1 MPQTTSITET
11 LQAATYDQNVR
22 IGGLPFFE
30 AIGSRQLSVVSYVTL
45 LHSLATVYDAF
56 EQVIVQTSDYALRT
70 IWGRDLHKQLLLQQD
85 IAAFAGTQIHSVPAT
100 ELGAEVLA
108 EHIRIRATLDPRSL
122 LGSAYAL
129 ATWYMGGRA
138 ICEQLVQTLRL
149 NSTSGVGYLASF
161 DSWGQ
166 AHWPQFAQS
175 LNVIP
180 LEPEAHKQVVLAAR
194 ETLDG
199 IEQLVYL
206 LHPLNDNPT
215 SELVTLL
222 NPLAGNHPIT
232 GDLNEIKAM
241 MRAYERI
248 LRQFP
253 YMDLRYGV
261 RGRKFCWSDA
271 GWLLSLTS
279 ESQESVNHQVQWLT
293 RLLSIRGL
301 PQWHM
306 ECYLQV
312 LYEELIHALPANRD
326 RYATL
331 AGAAQMLAH
340 ERRAS
345 VSDAALV
352 GLDNAFY
359 EHVGP
364 EWRAW
369 MPNCGGLLASAVAD
383 EHAGIAHALAGIE
396 KWMSDPVRFPEG
408 WLAAVRDVI
417 SRTRM
422 SNSR

>member
-1 MPQTTSITET
+1 MTET

-30 AIGSRQLSVVSYVTL
+30 AVTAREISAVSYVTL
-45 LHSLATVYDAF
+45 LRSLATIYDAF
-56 EQVIVQTSDYALRT
+56 EQVIVQTTDYTLRT

-85 IAAFAGTQIHSVPAT
+85 IAAFAGVPIPKIPAA

-108 EHIRIRATLDPRSL
+108 EHIRLRAVLDPRSL

-129 ATWYMGGRA
+129 ATWNMGGA
-138 ICEQLVQTLRL
+138 ALCERVKQALRL
-149 NSTSGVGYLASF
+149 DGSSGASYLASF
-161 DSWGQ
+161 DTWGQ
-166 AHWPQFAQS
+166 AHWPQFAES
-175 LNVIP
+175 LNVIS

-199 IEQLVYL
+199 IEQLVFL
-206 LHPLNDNPT
+206 LHPLNEAPT
-215 SELVTLL
+215 SDLVTML
-222 NPLAGNHPIT
+222 NPLAGNHPIS
-232 GDLNEIKAM
+232 GDIAEIKAM
-241 MRAYERI
+241 LRAYERI
-248 LRQFP
+248 SRLFP
-253 YMDLRYGV
+253 YIDLRYGT

-271 GWLLSLTS
+271 GWLISLTS
-279 ESQESVNHQVQWLT
+279 ESQDSMNHQVQWLT
-293 RLLSIRGL
+293 RLLSMRGM

-306 ECYLQV
+306 ECYLQM

-340 ERRAS
+340 ERRTS
-345 VSDAALV
+345 ISDAAMV
-352 GLDNAFY
+352 SLDNIFY

-396 KWMSDPVRFPEG
+396 KWMTDPARFPEA
-408 WLAAVRDVI
+408 WIAAARDVI
-417 SRTRM
+417 GRARGAGI
-422 SNSR
+422 

>member
-1 MPQTTSITET
+1 MPQITPMTEM

-30 AIGSRQLSVVSYVTL
+30 AVAAHQLSTVSYVTL
-45 LHSLATVYDAF
+45 LRSLATVYDTF
-56 EQVIVQTSDYALRT
+56 EQVMVQTSDYALRT

-85 IAAFAGTQIHSVPAT
+85 SAVFAGTQIHDVPAAK
-100 ELGAEVLA
+100 LGAEVLA
-108 EHIRIRATLDPRSL
+108 EHIRLRAILDPRSL

-129 ATWYMGGRA
+129 ATWYMGGSA
-138 ICEQLVQTLRL
+138 ICEQLVHTLRL
-149 NSTSGVGYLASF
+149 SSASGVSYLASF

-166 AHWPQFAQS
+166 AHWPQFAES

-180 LEPEAHKQVVLAAR
+180 LEPEAYQQVILAAR

-199 IEQLVYL
+199 IEQVIYL
-206 LHPLNDNPT
+206 LHPLNENPT
-215 SELVTLL
+215 SELATLL

-232 GDLNEIKAM
+232 GDLDEIKAM

-248 LRQFP
+248 SRLFP
-253 YMDLRYGV
+253 YIDQRYGT

-279 ESQESVNHQVQWLT
+279 ESQDSVNHQIQWLT
-293 RLLSIRGL
+293 RLLSMRGM

-306 ECYLQV
+306 ECYLQM
-312 LYEELIHALPANRD
+312 LYEELVHVLPANRD

-331 AGAAQMLAH
+331 TGAVQMLAH

-345 VSDAALV
+345 ISDAALV
-352 GLDNAFY
+352 SLDNAFY

-383 EHAGIAHALAGIE
+383 EHAGITHALAGIE
-396 KWMSDPVRFPEG
+396 KWMSDPARFPEG
-408 WLAAVRDVI
+408 WLTAVRDVI
-417 SRTRM
+417 SRARA
-422 SNSR
+422 SRT